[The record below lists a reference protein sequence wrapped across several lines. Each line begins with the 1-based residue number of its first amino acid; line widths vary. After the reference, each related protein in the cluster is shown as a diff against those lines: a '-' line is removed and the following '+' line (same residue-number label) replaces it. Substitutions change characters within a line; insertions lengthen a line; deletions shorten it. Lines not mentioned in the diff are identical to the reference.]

1 MKTQI
6 DICANNLLNYKEKF
20 KALYDE
26 YRLDILNILSKNG
39 ETCVCD
45 LSELLE
51 LSQSRL
57 SYHLK
62 ILLDADFIS
71 VEQEGK
77 WNYYSA
83 NPKEI
88 KEILS
93 EDLYFKLYSIDKYFL
108 FSKSIFLI

>member
-6 DICANNLLNYKEKF
+6 DICANNLLNYQEKF
-20 KALYDE
+20 KALFDE

-39 ETCVCD
+39 EKCVYD
-45 LSELLE
+45 LNEILE
-51 LSQSRL
+51 LRQLIL
-57 SYHLK
+57 SYHIK

-71 VEQEGK
+71 VEKEGK

-93 EDLYFKLYSIDKYFL
+93 EDLYFKLYPIDK
-108 FSKSIFLI
+108 

>member
-6 DICANNLLNYKEKF
+6 DICANNLLNYQEKF
-20 KALYDE
+20 KALSDE
-26 YRLDILNILSKNG
+26 YRLYILNILSQHG

-45 LSELLE
+45 LSELVE
-51 LSQSRL
+51 LSQSRI

-62 ILLDADFIS
+62 RLLDADFIS
-71 VEQEGK
+71 VEKEGK
-77 WNYYSA
+77 WNYDSA

-93 EDLYFKLYSIDKYFL
+93 EDLYFKLYPIDKI
-108 FSKSIFLI
+108 IFI

>member
-6 DICANNLLNYKEKF
+6 DICANNLLNYQEKY
-20 KALYDE
+20 KALFDE
-26 YRLDILNILSKNG
+26 YRFDILNILSKNR

-45 LSELLE
+45 LIELLE
-51 LSQSRL
+51 LSKSRL
-57 SYHLK
+57 SYHLN

-71 VEQEGK
+71 IEKEGK

-93 EDLYFKLYSIDKYFL
+93 EDLYFKLYPIDK
-108 FSKSIFLI
+108 

>member
-6 DICANNLLNYKEKF
+6 DICANNLLNYQEKF
-20 KALYDE
+20 KALSDE

-71 VEQEGK
+71 VDRKSTRLNSSHVSISYAVFCLQK
-77 WNYYSA
+77 
-83 NPKEI
+83 I
-88 KEILS
+88 KA
-93 EDLYFKLYSIDKYFL
+93 D
-108 FSKSIFLI
+108 

>member
-1 MKTQI
+1 KI
-6 DICANNLLNYKEKF
+6 DIYENKLLNYQEKF
-20 KALYDE
+20 KTSFYE
-26 YRLDILNILSKNG
+26 YRRDILNIITKNG

-45 LSELLE
+45 LSEVLE

-57 SYHLK
+57 TYHLK
-62 ILLDADFIS
+62 ILINADFIS
-71 VEQEGK
+71 VEKEGK

-93 EDLYFKLYSIDKYFL
+93 EDLYFKLYPIDKI
-108 FSKSIFLI
+108 IFI